1 MAKRNKSSSLPFNS
15 ASTVS
20 DRTQSGLQRI
30 LVFDSGVGG
39 LSICQEIMI
48 ACEDIEIHYLS
59 DNKGFPYGETPEQQL
74 IANASALLLT
84 AVQLIKPALV
94 VIACNT
100 ASTVVLP
107 SLREKINVP
116 IVGVVPAIKTA
127 AQLSKSFAL
136 LATPAT
142 ISRRYT
148 DDLIAT
154 YASDKTVIKLGSSEL
169 VRHIEAHLHGD
180 DLDRNLLIEIINQIK
195 QQAPDQ
201 AIDTVV
207 LGCTHFP
214 LIKTEFERIQPD
226 WKWIDSGRAIANR
239 VKEVLDQNDIKSM
252 VKEKKRH
259 SAWLTEWHD
268 GDQLKALFDRYG
280 FERLKT
286 L

>member
-1 MAKRNKSSSLPFNS
+1 MAKLNKSSSPPLDL
-15 ASTVS
+15 ALTVS
-20 DRTQSGLQRI
+20 NLTQSGLQRI

-59 DNKGFPYGETPEQQL
+59 DNKGFPYGETPEKQL

-84 AVQLIKPALV
+84 AIQLIKPALV

-127 AQLSKSFAL
+127 AQLSNKFAL

-148 DDLIAT
+148 DDLIET

-169 VRHIEAHLHGD
+169 VRHIEAHLHGE
-180 DLDRNLLIEIINQIK
+180 DLDRNLLIETINQIK
-195 QQAPDQ
+195 KQAPGQD
-201 AIDTVV
+201 IDTVV

-214 LIKTEFERIQPD
+214 LIKTEFEKIQPD
-226 WKWIDSGRAIANR
+226 WKWIDSGQAIANR
-239 VKEVLDQNDIKSM
+239 VKQLLDQNDAKSM
-252 VKEKKRH
+252 IKEQRRDC
-259 SAWLTEWHD
+259 AWLTEWNED
-268 GDQLKALFDRYG
+268 DQLKALFYRYG
-280 FERLKT
+280 FEQIKT
-286 L
+286 I

>member
-1 MAKRNKSSSLPFNS
+1 MAKRNKSSSLPFDS

-39 LSICQEIMI
+39 LSIYQEIMI

-84 AVQLIKPALV
+84 AVQLIKPALI

>member
-1 MAKRNKSSSLPFNS
+1 MAKLNKPSSAPLDSV
-15 ASTVS
+15 STVS
-20 DRTQSGLQRI
+20 NRTPSGLHRV

-39 LSICQEIMI
+39 LSICQEIMPV
-48 ACEDIEIHYLS
+48 CQNVEIHYLS

-84 AVQLIKPALV
+84 AVQLIKPTLV

-107 SLREKINVP
+107 TLREKINVP

-127 AQLSKSFAL
+127 AQLSNAFAL

-142 ISRRYT
+142 IARRYT
-148 DDLIAT
+148 DNLIAT
-154 YASDKTVIKLGSSEL
+154 YASDKTVIKLGSREL
-169 VRHIEAHLHGD
+169 VRHIESHLHGE
-180 DLDRNLLIEIINQIK
+180 DLDRNLLIKIIDNIK
-195 QQAPDQ
+195 QQATGKS
-201 AIDTVV
+201 INTVV

-214 LIKTEFERIQPD
+214 LIKTEFEKLQPD
-226 WKWIDSGRAIANR
+226 WQWIDSGQAIANR

-252 VKEKKRH
+252 AKEQKRH
-259 SAWLTEWHD
+259 CAWLTEWHE
-268 GDQLKALFDRYG
+268 GDQSKALFNRYG
-280 FERLKT
+280 FERIKT

>member
-1 MAKRNKSSSLPFNS
+1 MVTRNKPSSLPFDS
-15 ASTVS
+15 ALTVS

-48 ACEDIEIHYLS
+48 DCEGVEIHYLS
-59 DNKGFPYGETPEQQL
+59 DNKGFPYGETPEKQL
-74 IANASALLLT
+74 IGNASALLLT
-84 AVQLIKPALV
+84 AVQLIKPAVV

-107 SLREKINVP
+107 SLREKMDVP

-195 QQAPDQ
+195 QQATDQ

-214 LIKTEFERIQPD
+214 LIKTEFEKIQPD

-252 VKEKKRH
+252 VKEQKRH